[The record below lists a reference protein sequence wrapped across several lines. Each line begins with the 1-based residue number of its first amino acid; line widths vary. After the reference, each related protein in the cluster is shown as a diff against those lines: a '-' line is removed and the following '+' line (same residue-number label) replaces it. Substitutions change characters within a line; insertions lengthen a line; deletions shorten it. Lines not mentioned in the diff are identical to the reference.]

1 MKPVALY
8 YRMLK
13 YQPENL
19 ALLEKEFALEVLD
32 TPAQDS
38 PEQLARVEVLFA
50 PLGYMVD
57 RAKIDGCPKLKAIVS
72 NTTGH
77 PHIDVEYARSKGVYV
92 ACLKFAQEFLGSIT
106 PTAELT
112 WGLIIALTRNLW
124 PACRSVLAGQWDRR
138 PFGSPAMLSRLSL
151 GIIGHGRLGTL
162 VARYGRAFGMTV
174 RYYDPYVASSSEGAV
189 RLESLPALMAQSDV
203 VTLHVPHEKETEGM
217 ISRELL
223 AGFRPGSYLI
233 NTSRGEL
240 LDWGALL
247 EALQSGH
254 LAGAALDVFEGEF
267 VPGFGDR
274 FPDHPVLRYAREHDN
289 LLLTPHIGGS
299 TVDAWR
305 LTEGHAIEMAL
316 AHLRAT
322 GRLAAAETSTSEAIR
337 P

>member
-19 ALLEKEFALEVLD
+19 ARLEREFELEILD
-32 TPAQDS
+32 TPAQDTT
-38 PEQLARVEVLFA
+38 ELLGRVDVLFA

-57 RAKIDGCPKLKAIVS
+57 QVKIDACPNLKAIVS

-77 PHIDVEYARSKGVYV
+77 PHIDVEYARSKGIYV
-92 ACLKFAQEFLGSIT
+92 ACLKFAQDFLGSIT

-138 PFGSPAMLSRLSL
+138 PFGSPSMLSRLSL

-174 RYYDPYVASSSEGAV
+174 RYYDPYVASSSEGAE
-189 RLESLPALMAQSDV
+189 RMESLIDLVSSSNV

-217 ISRELL
+217 VSRELL
-223 AGFRPGSYLI
+223 AAFKPGSYLI
-233 NTSRGEL
+233 NTARGEL

-247 EALQSGH
+247 DAMQSGH

-267 VPGFGDR
+267 VPGFAEQ
-274 FPDHPVLRYAREHDN
+274 FPEHPVLRYAREHDN
-289 LLLTPHIGGS
+289 LIFTPHIGGS

-305 LTEGHAIEMAL
+305 LTEAHAIEMAL
-316 AHLRAT
+316 AHLRGT
-322 GRLAAAETSTSEAIR
+322 GRLPSAETSTL
-337 P
+337 